1 MTSMVKPTPSISEA
15 DALTDPR
22 RCGAKTRSGEPCT
35 QWRVNGTNRCK
46 MHGGA
51 SPRAVAKHK
60 EMLLQ
65 ARVNGELQALGW
77 EPVTDPVAR
86 YADLA
91 GEILAFKDLAREQ
104 MNALQDWTLTIGH
117 FTRGDDEVPEFLA
130 MAEQAKAVV
139 MVYERAL
146 DRAERVLGRMQSL
159 GISAD
164 LLREAL
170 HLEAERPTREQVEK
184 LAAVLNRI
192 LSDSRVSVSGDA
204 QSVVVDAMKAE
215 GLG

>member
-1 MTSMVKPTPSISEA
+1 MTDLMPKPSIPPS

-65 ARVNGELQALGW
+65 AKVNGELQALGW

-117 FTRGDDEVPEFLA
+117 FQRDDDDGDSQFLA

-146 DRAERVLGRMQSL
+146 DRAERVLSRMQSL
-159 GISAD
+159 GITAD

-170 HLEAERPTREQVEK
+170 HLELARPTMEQVEK
-184 LAAVLNRI
+184 LAAVLNRVM
-192 LSDSRVSVSGDA
+192 SDRRVSVSGDA
-204 QSVVVDAMKAE
+204 RGVVVDAMRAE